1 MGDVVSQNP
10 SRYHQDHFEGFRAQV
25 PTLKLTESLLEVMKH
40 NLKYKMRMEKTDY
53 SLTAVYVSL
62 CVKYQN
68 VDDNKILFSL
78 FLSLFFF
85 VFFFLIFDCEWL
97 TSAEVSPA

>member
-1 MGDVVSQNP
+1 
-10 SRYHQDHFEGFRAQV
+10 
-25 PTLKLTESLLEVMKH
+25 
-40 NLKYKMRMEKTDY
+40 MRMDKTDY

-85 VFFFLIFDCEWL
+85 VFFFF
-97 TSAEVSPA
+97 